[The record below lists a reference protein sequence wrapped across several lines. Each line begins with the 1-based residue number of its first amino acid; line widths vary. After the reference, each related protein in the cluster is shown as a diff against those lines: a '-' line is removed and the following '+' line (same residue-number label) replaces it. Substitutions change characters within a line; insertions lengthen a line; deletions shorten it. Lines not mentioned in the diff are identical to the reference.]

1 MGSTRGSGTNS
12 LMAMTVDAAPA
23 RACRSASVTGTYWSL
38 ATSYPLTSAPRS
50 TTAWSTGQY
59 VCCRIRVPH
68 VAWSSPPI
76 DFNAKPQNRL
86 TNHRGLL
93 GGHRERD
100 FAHGAA
106 NRVELLTQIVWEI
119 RRPDGMH
126 FEERTLEP
134 FLNRSVVCFKVVS
147 GQLELLEYPEE
158 SVALEIEREPVVRL
172 RHLARPLPV
181 RARESQTPASAMKR
195 RSSALSF
202 CGWKIRSARSASNS
216 FLWSSA
222 LPCCRRRKRS
232 TGARSSPPARRDRPR
247 A

>member
-1 MGSTRGSGTNS
+1 
-12 LMAMTVDAAPA
+12 MTVDAAPA

-86 TNHRGLL
+86 TNHGGLL

-106 NRVELLTQIVWEI
+106 NRVELLTQIVWEV

-126 FEERTLEP
+126 CEERTLEP
-134 FLNRSVVCFKVVS
+134 FLNRRVVRFKVVS

-158 SVALEIEREPVVRL
+158 SVALEIEREPL

-181 RARESQTPASAMKR
+181 RSVYRVRSCCQTARQVACMRTTTPP
-195 RSSALSF
+195 
-202 CGWKIRSARSASNS
+202 G
-216 FLWSSA
+216 
-222 LPCCRRRKRS
+222 
-232 TGARSSPPARRDRPR
+232 
-247 A
+247 